1 MNTKDVHS
9 KELYWTKDAFTLNY
23 TFFEEGKVVGQIRD
37 KSWNRTATAS
47 IFGTKYVFE
56 KEGLLNPHLNI
67 IDLTNRREIGRVD
80 FKIFRSRARISL
92 GNQQYVWMRHG
103 LLGVKWSV
111 LDRNDRPQ
119 ISGESRKEGK
129 FAISNEESSILLIT
143 SLLIRNHFFRQGI

>member
-1 MNTKDVHS
+1 MKL
-9 KELYWTKDAFTLNY
+9 LYWTKDAFTLNY

-37 KSWNRTATAS
+37 RSWNRTATAS

-56 KEGLLNPHLNI
+56 REGLLNPHLNI

-80 FKIFRSRARISL
+80 FKIFWSRARISL

-129 FAISNEESSILLIT
+129 FAIRNEESSILLIT